1 MAISYFNLAV
11 LLGGICMITCI
22 TIDEEPKVCGLND
35 ALRPRPA
42 FAATGNIETK
52 VNRYPW
58 TVAILHGVGRAQK
71 IHCSG
76 SIISKRHVL
85 TASHCFNCGAD
96 CLGLIKKEKLKVIV
110 AAKDPFSSVN
120 ITEQGQEYKIKEFV
134 THPNYKTYE
143 VYFDVA
149 IIELDKPLIFSFTIH
164 PICLPKMA
172 NTDIDNLKN
181 VPATI
186 SGYGSQ
192 PGKDTSNIHFAPL
205 TIMGQQECEVKH
217 YDELETSDDKNNQA
231 LWSEVQSI
239 LDYEKRIS
247 RELVCTKATLEDVG
261 TCRGDSGGPL
271 IIEDNNRHIQ
281 VGIVYGSLDECS
293 DKKFPSLYARLYDY
307 DVLNFI
313 RNVTFGDEIVEPVE
327 VKATRKSEDEVYTCP
342 GGSII
347 PKKYL
352 CDGIPDCR
360 DNSDEQNCPAAQCGT
375 RKLLGIDNPK
385 IEVSQEKLDN
395 ALAPSREAFFG
406 EWPNMCVV
414 QKTVNLGVLIKSIY
428 ISGGSLIAPNVI

>member
-1 MAISYFNLAV
+1 MAISYFNLTV
-11 LLGGICMITCI
+11 LFWGICIVTCI
-22 TIDEEPKVCGLND
+22 TIDEEPTVCGLND

-42 FAATGNIETK
+42 FAASGNIETK
-52 VNRYPW
+52 IKRFPW
-58 TVAILHGVGRAQK
+58 TVAILYGVGFAQK

-96 CLGLIKKEKLKVIV
+96 CLGLIKKERLTVMV
-110 AAKDPFSSVN
+110 GSKDPFSFD
-120 ITEQGQEYKIKEFV
+120 IKEQGKGYEIKEFV

-143 VYFDVA
+143 AYFDVA
-149 IIELDKPLIFSFTIH
+149 IIELETPLIFSFTIH

-172 NTDIDNLKN
+172 NMDIDNLKN

-186 SGYGSQ
+186 SGYGSRS
-192 PGKDTSNIHFAPL
+192 GKDTSNIHFAPL
-205 TIMGQQECEVKH
+205 TIMGQQECQEKH
-217 YDELETSDDKNNQA
+217 YDELETSDDQNDQD

-247 RELVCTKATLEDVG
+247 RELICTKATLEELG

-327 VKATRKSEDEVYTCP
+327 VKATRKSEDEDYTCP

-352 CDGIPDCR
+352 CDGIEDCR
-360 DNSDEQNCPAAQCGT
+360 DNSDEQNCPAAT
-375 RKLLGIDNPK
+375 TTTTATASTTTATTTTTTTTTP
-385 IEVSQEKLDN
+385 
-395 ALAPSREAFFG
+395 ALAPIPTPTQSHY
-406 EWPNMCVV
+406 
-414 QKTVNLGVLIKSIY
+414 K
-428 ISGGSLIAPNVI
+428 